1 MKAGYSP
8 KEESSVRGNPHK
20 CRRPMGPQAQ
30 LWLGNDRAFSGITP
44 LLARS
49 DVLVGSPGGP
59 SQTGSPLV
67 VWPISCAIARIDS

>member
-1 MKAGYSP
+1 
-8 KEESSVRGNPHK
+8 
-20 CRRPMGPQAQ
+20 MGPQAQ